1 MVSEEPPLFARF
13 TLNSSNN
20 MRNFLKLLILVTG
33 LTFGSAYGQETEL
46 RTKKHLGK
54 VNLLAPGIEYEGA
67 LGDFT
72 TIDVSGNIGFQ
83 LATFDDFDETE
94 IEFFVRPSIEAQLR
108 QYYNYQKR
116 DSKGKNTLNNSAN
129 FIALY
134 TTYMFQPFNQPDNS
148 LFETGSVFA
157 IGPVWG
163 INRTYNSGLALSLI
177 LGAGYYNEKYEVQ
190 SDNSYFSII
199 GNFKLGFAIGRDK

>member
-1 MVSEEPPLFARF
+1 MKNLCILLVASLGLF
-13 TLNSSNN
+13 S
-20 MRNFLKLLILVTG
+20 VTVQ
-33 LTFGSAYGQETEL
+33 AQETDL

-54 VNLLAPGIEYEGA
+54 VNLLVPGIEYEAA

-83 LATFDDFDETE
+83 FAAFEYFDETE
-94 IEFFVRPSIEAQLR
+94 TEIFVRPSLEAQLR
-108 QYYNYQKR
+108 QYYNYRKR
-116 DSKGKNTLNNSAN
+116 DGKGKNTKNNSAN

-134 TTYMFQPFNQPDNS
+134 TSYMFRPFNQPDNP
-148 LFETGSVFA
+148 LFETGSVFI

-163 INRTYNSGLALSLI
+163 INRTYDSGLALSLV
-177 LGAGYYNEKYEVQ
+177 LGGGYYNETYELE
-190 SDNSYFSII
+190 SLDNSYFSII